1 MNDSQAKENKMG
13 TMPVGRLLISMSLPM
28 MISMVVQAL
37 YNIVDSIF
45 VSRINEDALTAVSM
59 AFPIQTLCVAL
70 GAGLGVGIN
79 ALLSK
84 SLGAKDQE
92 MVNKSALN
100 GLFMTL
106 VNYVVFLVVGLTI
119 VKPFYVIQTDSAS
132 IINYGVDYL
141 SVICCFSFGMFFQ
154 FTFERLLQSTGRTFQ
169 TMITQSTGAIINII
183 LDPIFIFGLFG
194 VKAYGVRGA
203 AIATVIGQI
212 ISAIFALIMNL
223 KVNKEIQFSLK
234 GFRPDIKIIGMIYKV
249 GLPSIIM
256 QSIGSVM
263 VFCLNKILI
272 MFSSTAVAVFGVYF
286 KLQSF
291 VFMPIFG
298 LNNGLIPIMAYNYGA
313 KKRSRML
320 KTIKCGLLIAF
331 TIMTIGMIVFELIP
345 ATLLQMFDASDNMR
359 AMGIIA
365 LRTIAV
371 HFPVAAICIVL
382 GSAFQAL
389 GNAVYSMV
397 VSIAR
402 QLVVLIPV
410 AYFLGKLGSVNY
422 VWWCFPIAEVMSLTI
437 TLIFFTHMKKQI
449 IDKIPN

>member
-84 SLGAKDQE
+84 SLGAKDQD

-106 VNYVVFLVVGLTI
+106 VSYLVFLILGLTI
-119 VKPFYVIQTDSAS
+119 VKSFYTIQTDSAS
-132 IINYGVDYL
+132 IINYGVEYL

-320 KTIKCGLLIAF
+320 KTINCGILIAF

-345 ATLLQMFDASDNMR
+345 STLLQMFDASDNMR
-359 AMGIIA
+359 TMGVIA
-365 LRTIAV
+365 LRTIAI

-389 GNAVYSMV
+389 GNAVYSMF